1 MKLIEPS
8 YEIIPQTPGLEGIYK
23 QIELAGRV
31 CYKSED
37 KITEDSAKD
46 FTDRM
51 VKSGH
56 LAMCEHGTVYLY
68 IPVNSPLY
76 DKLYMEKMPIVTFYS
91 SNKYSKLKTN
101 ISHKDTWRYYYIT
114 TNYRVIIEN
123 DRLNDLQYLCEP
135 TEYHEKRVTVK
146 FNHDIGCGREIL
158 RHRTASFANESTRY
172 CNYIKDKFGN
182 EITCLIPHFINEEN
196 ELEFEEDLTIMENIY
211 FKWIKKGYKAQD
223 ARGFLPLFTKSELV
237 VTAFVSDWKHF
248 FDLRTDIAKTG
259 KPHPDLLQVTN
270 PLYNEFIN
278 LKLI

>member
-8 YEIIPQTPGLEGIYK
+8 YEIIPQAPGLEGIYK

-37 KITEDSAKD
+37 KITENSAKD

-51 VKSGH
+51 IKSGH
-56 LAMCEHGTVYLY
+56 LAMCEHGTVYLKIAEELDDNLTDFFFDNY
-68 IPVNSPLY
+68 HSAVYYRGCLNC
-76 DKLYMEKMPIVTFYS
+76 
-91 SNKYSKLKTN
+91 
-101 ISHKDTWRYYYIT
+101 YYIT
-114 TNYRVIIEN
+114 TNLRVLIEN
-123 DRLNDLQYLCEP
+123 GLLSRLKYLCEP

-146 FNHDIGCGREIL
+146 FITDIGCGREIL
-158 RHRTASFANESTRY
+158 RHRLFSFANESTRY
-172 CNYIKDKFGN
+172 CNYSKDKFGN
-182 EITCLIPHFINEEN
+182 EITCLIPHFVNEEN
-196 ELEFEEDLTIMENIY
+196 ELEFEEDLAIMESIY

-237 VTAFVSDWKHF
+237 VTAFVTDWKHF

-270 PLYNEFIN
+270 PLYEEFIN

>member
-8 YEIIPQTPGLEGIYK
+8 YEIIPQAPGLEGIYK

-51 VKSGH
+51 IKSGH
-56 LAMCEHGTVYLY
+56 LAMCEHGTVYLTVPY
-68 IPVNSPLY
+68 DNICQYMDPSNPYDRDIMCNPWVNYKFNSGY
-76 DKLYMEKMPIVTFYS
+76 NTV
-91 SNKYSKLKTN
+91 
-101 ISHKDTWRYYYIT
+101 WIT
-114 TNYRVIIEN
+114 SNYRWIIEN
-123 DRLNDLQYLCEP
+123 NLEDWLQYLCEP
-135 TEYHEKRVTVK
+135 TKCHEKRVTVK

-158 RHRTASFANESTRY
+158 RHRAASFANESTRY
-172 CNYIKDKFGN
+172 CNYYKDKFGN

-196 ELEFEEDLTIMENIY
+196 ELEFEEDLAIMEGIY

-237 VTAFVSDWKHF
+237 VTAFVTDWKYF